1 MPLGRVLAYSGLGL
15 LGVTAFFP
23 VAVFKV
29 SLGIAGLMVG
39 RNVMARLAGWPE
51 SKRAFFSRVMMLS
64 VRRIMQGAMRRQSIQ
79 TFLAGSAAQIT
90 QEGLLRSMKD
100 VAALGAGI
108 PVGINPAMMVMRSLE
123 VVDNKLV
130 ITLECPLRMR
140 EASDQDDTTDD
151 ADRDL
156 RSMGVARVEGV
167 IYDAA
172 VAAKDIRP
180 VSVKELYVALKMDNK
195 AAAVKSILVSAWE
208 AFIGAGHSPE
218 ENTGEGL
225 VDRMRRMHQQSQ
237 GVQAQ
242 PEVLRSR
249 KGRSGARDGDGD
261 GGDDDSASA
270 RKEADVKT
278 FTEMMRDAL
287 PLLEFD
293 PVSAELLVRKP
304 GVDTPEAFKLA
315 VPEKPVSFKRFV
327 QTNAQANGGESDSL
341 VMAMSE
347 ILEEKQAAV
356 DEATGARVH
365 WPDGDASSAASRPKQ
380 RGGGR
385 VIDASFEERS

>member
-1 MPLGRVLAYSGLGL
+1 M
-15 LGVTAFFP
+15 
-23 VAVFKV
+23 
-29 SLGIAGLMVG
+29 
-39 RNVMARLAGWPE
+39 
-51 SKRAFFSRVMMLS
+51 
-64 VRRIMQGAMRRQSIQ
+64 
-79 TFLAGSAAQIT
+79 
-90 QEGLLRSMKD
+90 
-100 VAALGAGI
+100 
-108 PVGINPAMMVMRSLE
+108 GINPAMMVMQSLQI
-123 VVDNKLV
+123 VDNKLV

-156 RSMGVARVEGV
+156 RSMGVARVEGI

-172 VAAKDIRP
+172 VSAKDIRP
-180 VSVKELYVALKMDNK
+180 VSVKELFVALKMDNK

-208 AFIGAGHSPE
+208 AFIGAGHNPE

-225 VDRMRRMHQQSQ
+225 VDRMKRMHQQSQ
-237 GVQAQ
+237 GVQAR

-249 KGRSGARDGDGD
+249 KNRSGARSGDEDNDG
-261 GGDDDSASA
+261 SASA

-315 VPEKPVSFKRFV
+315 VPEKPVSFRRFV

-365 WPDGDASSAASRPKQ
+365 WPDDDGPSSASRPKQ
-380 RGGGR
+380 RGSGR

>member
-1 MPLGRVLAYSGLGL
+1 MSKSSSRSSSRSARRQPGTPSRPLRCL
-15 LGVTAFFP
+15 LDL
-23 VAVFKV
+23 VAVG
-29 SLGIAGLMVG
+29 SPPPL
-39 RNVMARLAGWPE
+39 RAR
-51 SKRAFFSRVMMLS
+51 S
-64 VRRIMQGAMRRQSIQ
+64 
-79 TFLAGSAAQIT
+79 
-90 QEGLLRSMKD
+90 
-100 VAALGAGI
+100 GAGI

-123 VVDNKLV
+123 IVDNKLV

-180 VSVKELYVALKMDNK
+180 VSVKEMYVALKMDNK
-195 AAAVKSILVSAWE
+195 AAAVKSILLSAWE
-208 AFIGAGHSPE
+208 AFIGAGHDPE

-225 VDRMRRMHQQSQ
+225 VDRMKRMHQQSQ
-237 GVQAQ
+237 GAQAR

-249 KGRSGARDGDGD
+249 RNRSGARDGDEAEGK
-261 GGDDDSASA
+261 DDTSA

-278 FTEMMRDAL
+278 FTEMMRGAL

-315 VPEKPVSFKRFV
+315 VPEKPVSFMRFV

-347 ILEEKQAAV
+347 ILAEKQAAV

-365 WPDGDASSAASRPKQ
+365 WPDDDGPGSASRPKQ

-385 VIDASFEERS
+385 VIDASFAERS